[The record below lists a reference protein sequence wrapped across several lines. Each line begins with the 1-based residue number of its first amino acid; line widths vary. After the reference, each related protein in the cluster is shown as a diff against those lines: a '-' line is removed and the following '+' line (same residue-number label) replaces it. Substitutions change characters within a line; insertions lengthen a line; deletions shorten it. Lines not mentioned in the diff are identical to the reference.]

1 MNLTHLSHWQMVPLK
16 FDFCDNNWRQIF
28 CHQHHNVID
37 VTLPIPRFFRR
48 CFSSSVAIFTDSSY
62 RIFSRSVFRFKFW
75 TFADNDVIVTFC
87 WRHRI
92 RSSYESYPAFPTWTV
107 SWLIPPFNQLTPW
120 WNYFVSI
127 VLTVKYHLP
136 RLSTIWLTTS

>member
-1 MNLTHLSHWQMVPLK
+1 MVPLK
-16 FDFCDNNWRQIF
+16 FDFCENMQILVTDF
-28 CHQHHNVID
+28 FVTNMTMSSNVA

-62 RIFSRSVFRFKFW
+62 RIFSRSFFRFKLMIL
-75 TFADNDVIVTFC
+75 TDNDVISKFW
-87 WRHRI
+87 WRHEI
-92 RSSYESYPAFPTWTV
+92 RSSCESYPAFPTWTV